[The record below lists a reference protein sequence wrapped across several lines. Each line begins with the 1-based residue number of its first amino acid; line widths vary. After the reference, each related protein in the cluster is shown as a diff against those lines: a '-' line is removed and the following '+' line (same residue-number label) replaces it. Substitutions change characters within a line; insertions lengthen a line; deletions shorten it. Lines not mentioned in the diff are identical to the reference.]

1 MLSRRLKMPEKKEAI
16 FSKSVKGG
24 TRTYFIDVRE
34 TVKGDKYL
42 SICESKKV
50 DGKWER
56 NSILF
61 FGDSIREIFQALREA
76 SQALKG

>member
-1 MLSRRLKMPEKKEAI
+1 MPEKKEAL
-16 FSKSVKGG
+16 FSKSVKSGA
-24 TRTYFIDVRE
+24 RTYFVDVKE

-56 NSILF
+56 NSVLF
-61 FGDSIREIFQALREA
+61 FGEAIPEIFQALREA
-76 SQALKG
+76 SQVIKG

>member
-1 MLSRRLKMPEKKEAI
+1 MPEKKEAL

-50 DGKWER
+50 EGKWER
-56 NSILF
+56 TSVMF
-61 FGDSIREIFQALREA
+61 FGETIPEVFQALREA
-76 SQALKG
+76 SLVIKGA

>member
-1 MLSRRLKMPEKKEAI
+1 MPEKKEAL
-16 FSKSVKGG
+16 FSKSVKSGA
-24 TRTYFIDVRE
+24 RTYFVDVKE

-56 NSILF
+56 NSVMF
-61 FGDSIREIFQALREA
+61 FGETIPEIFQALREA
-76 SQALKG
+76 SQVIKGA

>member
-1 MLSRRLKMPEKKEAI
+1 MPEKKEAI
-16 FSKSVKGG
+16 FSRSVKGG
-24 TRTYFIDVRE
+24 TRTYFIDVKK

-56 NSILF
+56 NSVMF
-61 FGDSIREIFQALREA
+61 FGEAIPAIFQALREA
-76 SQALKG
+76 SQALKS